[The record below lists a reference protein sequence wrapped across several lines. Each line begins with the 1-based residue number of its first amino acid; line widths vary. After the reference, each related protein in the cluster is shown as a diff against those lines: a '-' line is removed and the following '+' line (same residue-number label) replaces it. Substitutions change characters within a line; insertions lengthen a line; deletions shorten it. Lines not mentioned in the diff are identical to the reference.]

1 MHARAR
7 VRSGARKV
15 GLRVVAPVVAS
26 VTVLGLVCMGV
37 TAVSFLL
44 PALGAA
50 AVTVSTTPASCTE
63 RAIQVIAHPDDDL
76 LFMNPDIQSDIEDGR
91 CVRTVYLT
99 TGDAARE
106 DAYWRQR
113 EDGIR
118 AAYATMAGVDNE
130 WTPSTMLVDGHTLAT
145 ATLDAAPGISLVFM
159 HLPDGNRRGTGN
171 RIHDHQSLRRLWLG
185 EIPRIDAVD
194 GTASYDLAS
203 LRTTVTTL
211 VDDFGPATVRAQDW
225 TLEFRHG
232 DNADHTAAALLVR
245 AALEDAQVQH
255 TVLAYAGYPS
265 WTSGA
270 NVSGRDLGLKADAII
285 AYAHY
290 DPKMCASPRCLESL
304 VTAIRTARQY
314 VVDTAELGGGAP
326 APEEYSDEPTT
337 MLARHDDA

>member
-7 VRSGARKV
+7 ARSRVRRV
-15 GLRVVAPVVAS
+15 GLRVVAPIVAS
-26 VTVLGLVCMGV
+26 VVVLGLVSMGI
-37 TAVSFLL
+37 TAVAFVL
-44 PALGAA
+44 PALGAE

-63 RAIQVIAHPDDDL
+63 RAMQVIAHPDDDL
-76 LFMNPDIQSDIEDGR
+76 LFMNPDVQSDIEGGR

-106 DAYWRQR
+106 DSYWRLR

-118 AAYATMAGVDNE
+118 AAYATMAGVDDE
-130 WTPSTMLVDGHTLAT
+130 WTQSTTVVDGHALAT

-194 GTASYDLAS
+194 GTASYDLDS
-203 LRTTVTTL
+203 LRSTVTAL
-211 VDDFGPATVRAQDW
+211 VDDFDPGTVRAQDW
-225 TLEFRHG
+225 TLQFRHG
-232 DNADHTAAALLVR
+232 DNADHTAAALVVR
-245 AALEDAQVQH
+245 SALEGARSQH

-265 WTSGA
+265 WTSRA

-290 DPKMCASPRCLESL
+290 DPKMCASPQCVESL

-314 VVDTAELGGGAP
+314 VVDTVELGGDAP
-326 APEEYSDEPTT
+326 TPADLGDEPPTV
-337 MLARHDDA
+337 LARDD